1 MSYDPIHDTF
11 KPSSSQPQQH
21 SLPPSS
27 GYGQSSSGSPP
38 QSINNLL
45 DVTTQPVPQ
54 PYAQPHQQY
63 PVQEPALA
71 PPAPLPQQLPLPPP
85 ISQPEEYQ
93 NQFTPAQAPPPP
105 HLPDPTTSM
114 SSSPPSETKKAGNS
128 AGALSIS
135 SLVSSGSS
143 SATPSAMPFP
153 GNVQSLP
160 QHHQKVNSI
169 SSLIN
174 TFDAHNEELVDDD
187 YDETDVNSSVVGED
201 EEYVATP
208 PPSKSQKSSNTSAS
222 GSKQKKKKNNIANAK
237 LSLKKADGEAFWR
250 KDIQYDFLK
259 ALFDDTTPCFT
270 NSFEKSNITNCNNNE
285 KISFGE
291 LYIRTLAESSKSSRV
306 LKEKL
311 IRDSDL
317 GKAVAKVCILVNV
330 GRMNTTINFVPEMKS
345 TLRTYHS
352 IPSLQTGPKGGT
364 VQQLQDT
371 PRLKS
376 ILKAVCEGEENNV
389 NLLNCIIANPPKTK
403 PNTNIIQLLFL
414 LSNAIHGVPYMDDQP
429 NSHLLEFFVNTKIH
443 PQNRANRFLWLLY
456 TFLETNFTKEEL
468 SKNPF
473 GGERIP
479 PIEWLEELEVDQFDQ
494 DLDYERTYA
503 DAMFQARMQYL
514 ANPDDEQYKEH
525 SRRLQAYPSSKKRE
539 AEEHEVSE
547 SEEGED
553 SKRSAP
559 LKKKIKRNNP
569 SIPSPLSRNVIT
581 VNSSTRKHY
590 DEHEGK
596 DVFKTNLKDA
606 ITFPVEGLKDL
617 TRRYSPSPFVPTEP
631 EEGESVSH
639 HCEIVELSKPMVQEV
654 RTASKASTASFNKKI
669 TILGNWLYR
678 YFKYKKSIGNKLLG
692 IEWEDIRYDLIHGV
706 ESYLYESFGK
716 SLNLH
721 KLLNGH
727 EEESGDKAQL
737 KGEPG
742 TGNGASSSSSNTHNG
757 ADDEELE
764 FHFDYFPLR
773 DYDKA
778 NEKYSFILHLTG
790 FVNDWF
796 ISKLGDK
803 MAHEEPKRISFDL
816 EKETVSI

>member
-1 MSYDPIHDTF
+1 MSYDPIHDTY

-21 SLPPSS
+21 SSPTSS
-27 GYGQSSSGSPP
+27 GYGQQSTARSPP
-38 QSINNLL
+38 QSINDLI
-45 DVTTQPVPQ
+45 DVTDQQIPRPYVQ
-54 PYAQPHQQY
+54 PYQHY
-63 PVQEPALA
+63 PVADQV
-71 PPAPLPQQLPLPPP
+71 QSQPLPPHVP
-85 ISQPEEYQ
+85 QQEEYP
-93 NQFTPAQAPPPP
+93 NQVVPVPVHVHVPAP
-105 HLPDPTTSM
+105 HLPEPTTTM
-114 SSSPPSETKKAGNS
+114 FSSPTSDSKKIGGNS

-135 SLVSSGSS
+135 NLVSSSDGSNTVP
-143 SATPSAMPFP
+143 AVDPNTA
-153 GNVQSLP
+153 NVLTSHQLD
-160 QHHQKVNSI
+160 QKVNSI

-174 TFDAHNEELVDDD
+174 DNNQTPNQEQNDEY

-208 PPSKSQKSSNTSAS
+208 PPSKSQKSASISAS
-222 GSKQKKKKNNIANAK
+222 GNKKKKKNNIANAK

-270 NSFEKSNITNCNNNE
+270 NSFEKSNIANCNNKP

-311 IRDSDL
+311 IRDVDL

-352 IPSLQTGPKGGT
+352 IPSLQTGPRGGT

-376 ILKAVCEGEENNV
+376 ILKAVCEGEENNLA
-389 NLLNCIIANPPKTK
+389 LLKDIMESPPETK

-414 LSNAIHGVPYMDDQP
+414 LSNVVHGVPYMDDQP

-443 PQNRANRFLWLLY
+443 PANRAKRFLWLLY
-456 TFLETNFTKEEL
+456 TFLETNFTKEEI
-468 SKNPF
+468 SQNPF
-473 GGERIP
+473 GGRTIP
-479 PIEWLEELEVDQFDQ
+479 AIQWLEELEIEKFDR
-494 DLDYERTYA
+494 DLDYERSYA
-503 DAMFQARMQYL
+503 DIMFQARMQYL

-525 SRRLQAYPSSKKRE
+525 SRRLHAYPSSKKRDTDDQEVSE
-539 AEEHEVSE
+539 AEEG
-547 SEEGED
+547 EENKK
-553 SKRSAP
+553 SHP
-559 LKKKIKRNNP
+559 LRKKIKRNNP

-581 VNSSTRKHY
+581 VNSSTRRHF
-590 DEHEGK
+590 DENEAKDFYRTTLK
-596 DVFKTNLKDA
+596 DV
-606 ITFPVEGLKDL
+606 ISFPVEGLDDL
-617 TRRYSPSPFVPTEP
+617 AKKYSPSPFVPTEP
-631 EEGESVSH
+631 EEGESVGH

-692 IEWEDIRYDLIHGV
+692 IEWEDIRYDLVHGV

-716 SLNLH
+716 SLNLQ

-727 EEESGDKAQL
+727 DDESNDKNQL
-737 KGEPG
+737 KSEPG
-742 TGNGASSSSSNTHNG
+742 SSNGASSGSNTNE
-757 ADDEELE
+757 DDELE

-778 NEKYSFILHLTG
+778 NEKNSFILHLTG

-796 ISKLGDK
+796 ILRLEEK
-803 MAHEEPKRISFDL
+803 MAKHEPKRISFDL
-816 EKETVSI
+816 ENETVSI

>member
-1 MSYDPIHDTF
+1 MSYDPIHDTY
-11 KPSSSQPQQH
+11 KPSSSQSQQH
-21 SLPPSS
+21 SSPPSS
-27 GYGQSSSGSPP
+27 GYGQQQQLPSLSRSPP
-38 QSINNLL
+38 QSINNLIE
-45 DVTTQPVPQ
+45 VTGQQIP
-54 PYAQPHQQY
+54 QQY
-63 PVQEPALA
+63 AVPDQ
-71 PPAPLPQQLPLPPP
+71 PP
-85 ISQPEEYQ
+85 PEEYQ
-93 NQFTPAQAPPPP
+93 NHLSSVNIPAP
-105 HLPDPTTSM
+105 HLPEPNTSIL
-114 SSSPPSETKKAGNS
+114 SSSPADSKKAGNS

-143 SATPSAMPFP
+143 SNNVAVIDSNIQQPPRLEQKVSSISKLMNDTVETPSQEHAE
-153 GNVQSLP
+153 
-160 QHHQKVNSI
+160 
-169 SSLIN
+169 
-174 TFDAHNEELVDDD
+174 DY
-187 YDETDVNSSVVGED
+187 YDETDINSSVVGED

-208 PPSKSQKSSNTSAS
+208 PPSKSQKSTSTSAS
-222 GSKQKKKKNNIANAK
+222 GNKKKKKNNIANAK

-259 ALFDDTTPCFT
+259 ALFDDTTACFT
-270 NSFEKSNITNCNNNE
+270 NSFEKSNIANCNNNP

-311 IRDSDL
+311 IRDVDL

-376 ILKAVCEGEENNV
+376 ILKAVCEGEENNLA
-389 NLLNCIIANPPKTK
+389 LLDDIMKTPPETK

-414 LSNAIHGVPYMDDQP
+414 LSNAVHGVPYMDDQP

-443 PQNRANRFLWLLY
+443 PENRAKRFLWLLY
-456 TFLETNFTKEEL
+456 TFLETNFSKEEL
-468 SKNPF
+468 SQNPF
-473 GGERIP
+473 GGETIP
-479 PIEWLEELEVDQFDQ
+479 PIQWLEELEIKNFDR
-494 DLDYERTYA
+494 DLDYERNYA
-503 DAMFQARMQYL
+503 DLMFQARMQYL

-525 SRRLQAYPSSKKRE
+525 SRRLQAYPSSKKRD
-539 AEEHEVSE
+539 AEEQEVSE
-547 SEEGED
+547 TED
-553 SKRSAP
+553 GDENKKVTP
-559 LKKKIKRNNP
+559 LRKKIKRNNP

-581 VNSSTRKHY
+581 VNSSSRRHL
-590 DEHEGK
+590 DDHEVRDVYKTTLK
-596 DVFKTNLKDA
+596 DV
-606 ITFPVEGLKDL
+606 ITFPVEGLSEL
-617 TRRYSPSPFVPTEP
+617 TKKYSPSPFVLTEP
-631 EEGESVSH
+631 DEGESVSH

-721 KLLNGH
+721 KLLTSH
-727 EEESGDKAQL
+727 DEEGGEKNQLKTESG
-737 KGEPG
+737 
-742 TGNGASSSSSNTHNG
+742 NGSTTSHSSG
-757 ADDEELE
+757 DDDELE

-796 ISKLGDK
+796 ILRLEEK
-803 MAHEEPKRISFDL
+803 MAKMEPNRISFDL
-816 EKETVSI
+816 ENETVSI